1 MAVLSLV
8 IFNEE
13 FWNKGLIYSQNIK
26 PLLEIRKNH
35 PEYSIE
41 FISFTSIAL
50 YFRERQAIKKQ
61 TKSYKNEG
69 IKVHL
74 FPILFYPTKYMVVN
88 WFLLPWFI
96 LNCFFYNLWL
106 SLRDLLKGEKIT
118 YILRSYQTSLAF
130 LLLYF
135 GKGIRVFD
143 TRTDWIEEAR
153 GMGYWKTGGFTDR
166 MWVSFERRIMNKFN
180 RTLFISDSQKNDT
193 LKRTGLLDSEK
204 FSVFYNQADYSR
216 FGRVESEP
224 RTSNFVYSGS
234 LGHWN
239 NLPTYLDFFMKIS
252 PALPGSKLY
261 VLTPTAKSKVEP
273 VLCEEK
279 YKSIID
285 RVIVVYNV
293 PYTELPNYYAHCRFG
308 LQLME
313 KADSR
318 VGVKYVEYVAAGLI
332 PIVHENVRGAAYI
345 VENMGLGVVVDNT
358 LNDEK
363 IDEIKNASI
372 NKESY
377 LRFKAMTDE
386 KESNDILYNFLTC

>member
-35 PEYSIE
+35 PEYCIE

-61 TKSYKNEG
+61 TELYENDG

-88 WFLLPWFI
+88 WFLLPWFV

-106 SLRDLLKGEKIT
+106 SIRDLLKSEKIT
-118 YILRSYQTSLAF
+118 YVLRSYQTSLAF

-135 GKGIRVFD
+135 GNGRRVFD

-153 GMGYWKTGGFTDR
+153 GMGYWKTGDLTDK

-180 RTLFISDSQKNDT
+180 RTLFISDTQKADSI
-193 LKRTGLLDSEK
+193 KRTGLLDSEK

-216 FGRVESEP
+216 FDFADHGA
-224 RTSNFVYSGS
+224 RTNSLVYSGS

-252 PALPGSKLY
+252 LAFPDSMLY
-261 VLTPTAKSKVEP
+261 VLTPTAKGKIEP
-273 VLCEEK
+273 VLHEEK
-279 YKSIID
+279 YKGIID
-285 RVIVVYNV
+285 RVKVVYNV
-293 PYTELPNYYAHCRFG
+293 PYAELPKYYAHCKYG

-332 PIVHENVRGAAYI
+332 PIVHENVRGATYI
-345 VENMGLGVVVDNT
+345 VENMGLGVVVNDT

-363 IDEIKNASI
+363 INEIKNATI
-372 NKESY
+372 TEESY
-377 LRFKAMTDE
+377 LKFKALTDE
-386 KESNDILYNFLTC
+386 KESNSILYKYLTC

>member
-50 YFRERQAIKKQ
+50 YLRERKAIKRQ
-61 TKSYKNEG
+61 TESYRSEG

-88 WFLLPWFI
+88 WFFLLWFI
-96 LNCFFYNLWL
+96 LNCLPYNLWL
-106 SLRDLLKGEKIT
+106 SLRDIFNCRDKT

-135 GKGIRVFD
+135 GKGRRVFD

-153 GMGYWKTGGFTDR
+153 GMGYWKTGGLTDK
-166 MWVSFERRIMNKFN
+166 MWVSFERNIMGKFN
-180 RTLFISDSQKNDT
+180 RTLFISDAQKADT
-193 LKRTGLLDSEK
+193 LQRTGHTDCEK
-204 FSVFYNQADYSR
+204 FAVFYNQADYSR
-216 FGRVESEP
+216 FKQYENESRP
-224 RTSNFVYSGS
+224 NNFVYSGS

-239 NLPTYLDFFMKIS
+239 NLPTYLDFFLRVS
-252 PALPGSKLY
+252 PAFPDSVLF
-261 VLTPTAKSKVEP
+261 VLTPTAKSKIEP
-273 VLCEEK
+273 VLREEK
-279 YKSIID
+279 YHGIIE
-285 RVIVVYNV
+285 RVKVVYNV
-293 PYTELPNYYAHCRFG
+293 PYVEVPGYYAQSKYG

-332 PIVHENVRGAAYI
+332 PIVHENVRGAAFLA
-345 VENMGLGVVVDNT
+345 ENMGLGVVVTDT
-358 LNDEK
+358 IDQEK
-363 IDEIKNASI
+363 ITEIKGTSI
-372 NKESY
+372 NHDAY
-377 LRFKAMTDE
+377 QQIKALTDE
-386 KESNDILYNFLTC
+386 KESNDILYKYLTC